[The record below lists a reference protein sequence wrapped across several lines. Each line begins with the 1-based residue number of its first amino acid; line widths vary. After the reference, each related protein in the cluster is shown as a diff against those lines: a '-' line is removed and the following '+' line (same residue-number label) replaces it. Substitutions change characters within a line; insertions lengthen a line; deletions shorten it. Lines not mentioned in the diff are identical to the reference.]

1 MVRRAAASKLG
12 EFAKVVEEDKL
23 KNELFP
29 IFEDL
34 AKDDQDSV
42 RVLAVEAGIV
52 LVTLLR
58 DDPTKLGQIKPIMKE
73 LAVDRSWRS
82 RYMVAERIV
91 EVCSLSLIVYDSF
104 FFRFKMPSRTRL
116 HSKKPSKFTPI
127 C

>member
-1 MVRRAAASKLG
+1 MFIFDVFSVFRQLCRDDTPMVRRAAASKLG
-12 EFAKVVEEDKL
+12 DLAKVVEEDNL

-52 LVTLLR
+52 IVALVR
-58 DDPTKLGQIKPIMKE
+58 EDVTKLGQIKPLMKE
-73 LAVDRSWRS
+73 LANDRSWRS

-91 EVCSLSLIVYDSF
+91 EVSVIFWS
-104 FFRFKMPSRTRL
+104 
-116 HSKKPSKFTPI
+116 
-127 C
+127 

>member
-12 EFAKVVEEDKL
+12 EFAKAVEEDNL

-58 DDPTKLGQIKPIMKE
+58 DDPSKLSQIKPIMKE
-73 LAVDRSWRS
+73 LAADRSWRS

-91 EVCSLSLIVYDSF
+91 EVCIWVFNLSLAPACLDSRGF
-104 FFRFKMPSRTRL
+104 QRQNHAR
-116 HSKKPSKFTPI
+116 
-127 C
+127 